1 MNTVFTCG
9 PSGCQAVEIDDDVM
23 REVSRQRE
31 EWCTLI
37 RLRTGKFPE
46 MAAQEAFVD
55 SCYQRLTN
63 SRGPA
68 GPERVLGMIEL
79 IGTIATILAITG
91 VVLNNRRL
99 RVCFLL
105 WLCSN
110 SLTLAI
116 HAQTGI
122 WSLVARDAIF
132 LILAVE
138 GWVRWGRRDK
148 ERT

>member
-31 EWCTLI
+31 EWCTSI

-63 SRGPA
+63 IR
-68 GPERVLGMIEL
+68 PEPVRCPHCGEIIE
-79 IGTIATILAITG
+79 
-91 VVLNNRRL
+91 
-99 RVCFLL
+99 
-105 WLCSN
+105 
-110 SLTLAI
+110 
-116 HAQTGI
+116 
-122 WSLVARDAIF
+122 
-132 LILAVE
+132 
-138 GWVRWGRRDK
+138 
-148 ERT
+148 